1 MRLLAIVCAALFASA
16 AHAQVRLRLLAAELP
31 PYTFRV
37 PPATVAEIPGP
48 GQGLVHEV
56 VVEMAK
62 RIGHPTD
69 IEYLPWHIAQQ
80 IAQRE
85 PNVGILALTRSPE
98 RDPQYKWLA
107 LILVDDLVMI
117 GGQGVNAADFAQIRE
132 RPVGVLLRSGA
143 EVFLREQGFRRI
155 EPAPEE
161 WLNAKKLKDRRIDA
175 WLVPRLMA
183 IHAWREVGGDP
194 VHLNIARVVR
204 QSEIWL
210 AGSKNLPEAEVERW
224 RRALEQIQADGTYQN
239 IVQKYNRLKVIPV
252 PDEFRRRMTDPIWS
266 Y

>member
-1 MRLLAIVCAALFASA
+1 MRIVALLCAALLA
-16 AHAQVRLRLLAAELP
+16 AGAQAQTRLRLLAAELP

-37 PPATVAEIPGP
+37 PPATVSEIPGP

-56 VVEMAK
+56 VVEMA
-62 RIGHPTD
+62 RRLGHPTD
-69 IEYLPWHIAQQ
+69 IEYLPWHIAQE
-80 IAQRE
+80 IALRE

-107 LILVDDLVMI
+107 LIVVDDLVMI
-117 GGQGVNAADFAQIRE
+117 GGQGVNAADFEQIKD
-132 RPVGVLLRSGA
+132 RPTGVLLRSGA
-143 EVFLREQGFRRI
+143 QVLLREQGFRRI
-155 EPAPEE
+155 EPVPEE
-161 WLNAKKLKDRRIDA
+161 WLNARKLMDRRIDA

-194 VHLNIARVVR
+194 VQLNIARVVR

-210 AGSKNLPEAEVERW
+210 AGSRSLPESEVARW
-224 RRALEQIQADGTYQN
+224 RGALEQMKADGSYQR
-239 IVQKYNRLKVIPV
+239 IVQKYNRLRVIPV
-252 PDEFRRRMTDPIWS
+252 PDDLRRRMPDPIWN